1 MIQISCIR
9 LNVLIKEE
17 HTMKRI
23 MTLVLVLV
31 MSLAVC
37 SFASAEDALKIGY
50 SLKTITNDDFQ
61 LALYNAVEAACVEAG
76 YEFVPAIAETQTGV
90 ATQVNQIEDLI
101 NSGVD
106 ALILNPM
113 DSNACIAVMEKAKE
127 QNIPVVL
134 IDQGIEAGHEDL
146 YVTFISTDNY
156 AAAKVAGENMAELL
170 GGEGKVIIV
179 RGANGSSAGDDRAD
193 GFKAGIEGTGLVLAN
208 EQPGD
213 WTVDVAMQATENM
226 LQADPDIKG
235 IFCCSDNMIAG
246 ILQALEN
253 NDIDVADICFI
264 SFDGAKSGVD
274 YIAAGQLTGSMAQ
287 FPSVIGAK
295 AVEVLDAVLKGEKT
309 AADFESFTDAGTT
322 MYSAE
327 DLDGAYSTAF

>member
-1 MIQISCIR
+1 
-9 LNVLIKEE
+9 
-17 HTMKRI
+17 MKRI
-23 MTLVLVLV
+23 LTLVLALV
-31 MSLAVC
+31 MMLTVC
-37 SFASAEDALKIGY
+37 ALAEDGGWTIGY

-61 LALYNAVEAACVEAG
+61 LALYNAVKDAVEASG
-76 YEFVPAIAETQTGV
+76 NTFVDAIAETQTGV
-90 ATQVNQIEDLI
+90 ATQVTQIEDLI

-113 DSNACIAVMEKAKE
+113 DSNACITVMEKAKE
-127 QNIPVVL
+127 AGIPVVL

-146 YVTFISTDNY
+146 YITFISTDNFE
-156 AAAKVAGENMAELL
+156 AAKVAGQYMAEQL
-170 GGEGKVIIV
+170 GEGKAIIV

-193 GFKAGIEGTGLVLAN
+193 GFKAGLEGTGVEVVN

-226 LQADPDIKG
+226 LQADPDIDG

-264 SFDGAKSGVD
+264 SFDGAKFGVD
-274 YIAAGQLTGSMAQ
+274 FIANGQLTGSMAQ

-295 AVEVLDAVLKGEKT
+295 GVEVLLSVLNGEKT
-309 AADFESFTDAGTT
+309 ADDYDSFIDAGTT
-322 MYSAE
+322 VYTAE
-327 DLDGAYSTAF
+327 DLDGAYATAF

>member
-1 MIQISCIR
+1 
-9 LNVLIKEE
+9 
-17 HTMKRI
+17 MKRI
-23 MTLVLVLV
+23 MTLVLAVAML
-31 MSLAVC
+31 LAVC
-37 SFASAEDALKIGY
+37 ACASAEGGYTIGY

-61 LALYNAVEAACVEAG
+61 LALYNAVKGAVEASG
-76 YEFVPAIAETQTGV
+76 NTFVEAIAETQTGV
-90 ATQVNQIEDLI
+90 ATQVTQIEDLI

-113 DSNACIAVMEKAKE
+113 DSNACITVMEKAKE
-127 QNIPVVL
+127 AGIPVVL

-146 YVTFISTDNY
+146 YVTFISTDNF
-156 AAAKVAGENMAELL
+156 AAAKKAGEFMAEKL

-193 GFKAGIEGTGLVLAN
+193 GFKAGIEGTGLELVN

-226 LQADPDIKG
+226 LQADPDISG

-246 ILQALEN
+246 ILQALDN
-253 NDIDVADICFI
+253 NDIDVADLCFV

-274 YIAAGQLTGSMAQ
+274 FIADGKLTGSMAQ
-287 FPSVIGAK
+287 FPSVIGEK
-295 AVEVLDAVLKGEKT
+295 AVEVVLSVLNGEKT
-309 AADFESFTDAGTT
+309 ADDYESFTDAGTT
-322 MYSAE
+322 VYTAE
-327 DLDGAYSTAF
+327 DLEGAYATAF

>member
-1 MIQISCIR
+1 
-9 LNVLIKEE
+9 
-17 HTMKRI
+17 MKRI
-23 MTLVLVLV
+23 MTLVLAIAMLLTVAA
-31 MSLAVC
+31 MAN
-37 SFASAEDALKIGY
+37 AEGYTIGY

-61 LALYNAVEAACVEAG
+61 LALYNAVKDAVEASG
-76 YEFVPAIAETQTGV
+76 NTFVDAIAETQTGV
-90 ATQVNQIEDLI
+90 ATQVTQIEDLI

-113 DSNACIAVMEKAKE
+113 DSNACITVMEKAKE
-127 QNIPVVL
+127 AGIPCVL
-134 IDQGIEAGHEDL
+134 VDQGIEAGHEDL
-146 YVTFISTDNY
+146 YISFVSTDNF
-156 AAAKVAGENMAELL
+156 AAAKVAGAFMGEKLAE
-170 GGEGKVIIV
+170 GDKVIIV

-264 SFDGAKSGVD
+264 SFDGVSVRRSRSTVCATSARRISSGR
-274 YIAAGQLTGSMAQ
+274 
-287 FPSVIGAK
+287 
-295 AVEVLDAVLKGEKT
+295 
-309 AADFESFTDAGTT
+309 
-322 MYSAE
+322 
-327 DLDGAYSTAF
+327 

>member
-1 MIQISCIR
+1 
-9 LNVLIKEE
+9 
-17 HTMKRI
+17 MKRI
-23 MTLVLVLV
+23 MTLVLAIAML
-31 MSLAVC
+31 LTVC
-37 SFASAEDALKIGY
+37 ACASAEGGYTIGY

-61 LALYNAVEAACVEAG
+61 LALYTAVKDAVEASGNTFVE
-76 YEFVPAIAETQTGV
+76 AIAETQTGV
-90 ATQVNQIEDLI
+90 ATQVTQIEDLI

-113 DSNACIAVMEKAKE
+113 DSNACITVMEKAKE
-127 QNIPVVL
+127 AGIPVVL

-146 YVTFISTDNY
+146 YITFISTDNF
-156 AAAKVAGENMAELL
+156 AAAQKAGEFMAEKL

-193 GFKAGIEGTGLVLAN
+193 GFKAGIEGTGLELVN

-226 LQADPDIKG
+226 LQADPDING

-246 ILQALEN
+246 ILQALDN
-253 NDIDVADICFI
+253 NDIDVADLCFV

-274 YIAAGQLTGSMAQ
+274 FIKDGKLTGTMAQ
-287 FPSVIGAK
+287 FPSVIGAE
-295 AVEVLDAVLKGEKT
+295 AVEVILSVLNGEKT
-309 AADFESFTDAGTT
+309 ADDFESFTDAGTT
-322 MYSAE
+322 VYTAD
-327 DLDGAYSTAF
+327 DLDGAYATAF

>member
-1 MIQISCIR
+1 
-9 LNVLIKEE
+9 
-17 HTMKRI
+17 MKRI
-23 MTLVLVLV
+23 LTLVLALV
-31 MSLAVC
+31 MMLSVC
-37 SFASAEDALKIGY
+37 ALAEDGGWTIGY

-61 LALYNAVEAACVEAG
+61 LALYNAVKDAVEASG
-76 YEFVPAIAETQTGV
+76 NTFVDAIAETQTGV
-90 ATQVNQIEDLI
+90 ATQVTQIEDLI

-113 DSNACIAVMEKAKE
+113 DSNACITVMEKANE
-127 QNIPVVL
+127 AGIPVVL

-146 YVTFISTDNY
+146 YITFISTDNFE
-156 AAAKVAGENMAELL
+156 AAKVAGQYMAEQL
-170 GGEGKVIIV
+170 GEGKAIIV

-193 GFKAGIEGTGLVLAN
+193 GFKAGLEGTGVEVVN

-226 LQADPDIKG
+226 LQADPDIDG

-264 SFDGAKSGVD
+264 SFDGAKFGVD
-274 YIAAGQLTGSMAQ
+274 FIANGQLTGSMAQ

-295 AVEVLDAVLKGEKT
+295 GVEVLLSVLNGEAT
-309 AADFESFTDAGTT
+309 ADDYESFIDAGTT
-322 MYSAE
+322 VYTAD
-327 DLDGAYSTAF
+327 DLDGAYATAF

>member
-1 MIQISCIR
+1 
-9 LNVLIKEE
+9 
-17 HTMKRI
+17 MKRI
-23 MTLVLVLV
+23 MTLVIAVAML
-31 MSLAVC
+31 LAVC
-37 SFASAEDALKIGY
+37 ACASAEGGYTIGY

-61 LALYNAVEAACVEAG
+61 LALYTAVKDAVEASGNTFVE
-76 YEFVPAIAETQTGV
+76 AIAETQTGV
-90 ATQVNQIEDLI
+90 ATQVTQIEDLI

-113 DSNACIAVMEKAKE
+113 DSNACITVMEKAKE
-127 QNIPVVL
+127 AGIPVVL

-146 YVTFISTDNY
+146 YITFISTDNY
-156 AAAKVAGENMAELL
+156 AAAKKAGEFMAEKL

-193 GFKAGIEGTGLVLAN
+193 GFKAGIEGTGLELVN

-226 LQADPDIKG
+226 LQADPDING

-246 ILQALEN
+246 ILQALDN
-253 NDIDVADICFI
+253 NDIDVADLCFV

-274 YIAAGQLTGSMAQ
+274 FIANGQLTGTMAQ
-287 FPSVIGAK
+287 FPSVIGAQ
-295 AVEVLDAVLKGEKT
+295 AVEVLLSVMNGEKT
-309 AADFESFTDAGTT
+309 ADDFESFTDAGTT
-322 MYSAE
+322 VYTAD
-327 DLDGAYSTAF
+327 DLEGAYATAF

>member
-1 MIQISCIR
+1 
-9 LNVLIKEE
+9 
-17 HTMKRI
+17 MKRVLAI
-23 MTLVLVLV
+23 ALALVLVFALCV
-31 MSLAVC
+31 S
-37 SFASAEDALKIGY
+37 ASAEGKKIGY

-61 LALYNAVEAACVEAG
+61 LALYTAVQEAVEASG
-76 YEFVPAIAETQTGV
+76 NEFVPAIAETQTGV

-113 DSNACIAVMEKAKE
+113 DANACIAVMEKAKE
-127 QNIPVVL
+127 AGIPVVL
-134 IDQGIEAGHEDL
+134 VDQGIEAHEDL
-146 YVTFISTDNY
+146 YITFVSTDNF
-156 AAAKVAGENMAELL
+156 AAAKVAGEYMVEKLAD
-170 GGEGKVIIV
+170 GDKVIIV
-179 RGANGSSAGDDRAD
+179 RGANGSAAGDDRAD
-193 GFKAGIEGTGLVLAN
+193 GFKAGLEGSGLVLAN

-253 NDIDVADICFI
+253 NDIDVADVCFI

-274 YIAAGQLTGSMAQ
+274 FIADGKLTGSMAQ
-287 FPSVIGAK
+287 FPSVIGQT
-295 AVEVLDAVLKGEKT
+295 AVDVLVSVMNGEKT
-309 AADFESFTDAGTT
+309 AEDFEKFTDAGTT
-322 MYSAE
+322 VYTAE
-327 DLDGAYSTAF
+327 DLEGAYATAF

>member
-1 MIQISCIR
+1 
-9 LNVLIKEE
+9 
-17 HTMKRI
+17 MKRI
-23 MTLVLVLV
+23 MTLVLAIAML
-31 MSLAVC
+31 LTVC
-37 SFASAEDALKIGY
+37 ACASAEGGYTIGY

-61 LALYNAVEAACVEAG
+61 LALYTAVKDAVEASGNTFVE
-76 YEFVPAIAETQTGV
+76 AIAETQTGV
-90 ATQVNQIEDLI
+90 ATQVTQIEDLI

-113 DSNACIAVMEKAKE
+113 DSNACITVMEKAKE
-127 QNIPVVL
+127 AGIPVVL

-146 YVTFISTDNY
+146 YITFISTDNF
-156 AAAKVAGENMAELL
+156 AAAKKAGEFMAEKL

-193 GFKAGIEGTGLVLAN
+193 GFKAGIEGTGLELVN

-226 LQADPDIKG
+226 LQADPDING

-246 ILQALEN
+246 ILQALDN
-253 NDIDVADICFI
+253 NDIDVADLCFV

-274 YIAAGQLTGSMAQ
+274 FIQAGKLTGTMAQ
-287 FPSVIGAK
+287 VPSVIGAE
-295 AVEVLDAVLKGEKT
+295 AVEVILSVLNGEKT
-309 AADFESFTDAGTT
+309 ADDFEPFTDAGTT
-322 MYSAE
+322 VYTAD
-327 DLDGAYSTAF
+327 DLDGAYATAF

>member
-1 MIQISCIR
+1 
-9 LNVLIKEE
+9 
-17 HTMKRI
+17 MKRI
-23 MTLVLVLV
+23 TTLVLALVL
-31 MSLAVC
+31 LCAVC
-37 SFASAEDALKIGY
+37 AGASAEGFTIGY

-61 LALYNAVEAACVEAG
+61 LALYTAVKDAVEASGNTFVE
-76 YEFVPAIAETQTGV
+76 AIAESQTGV
-90 ATQVNQIEDLI
+90 ATQVTQIEDLI

-113 DSNACIAVMEKAKE
+113 DSNACITVMEKAKE
-127 QNIPVVL
+127 AGIPVVL
-134 IDQGIEAGHEDL
+134 VDQGIEAGHEDL
-146 YVTFISTDNY
+146 YVTFISTDNF
-156 AAAKVAGENMAELL
+156 AAAKVAGEYMAEQL

-226 LQADPDIKG
+226 LQADPDISG

-246 ILQALEN
+246 ILQALDN
-253 NDIDVADICFI
+253 NDIDVADLCFI

-274 YIAAGQLTGSMAQ
+274 FIADGKLTGSMAQ
-287 FPSVIGAK
+287 FPGKIGQTAVDVLVSV
-295 AVEVLDAVLKGEKT
+295 LSGEKT
-309 AADFESFTDAGTT
+309 ADDYEKFIDAGTT
-322 MYSAE
+322 VYNAG
-327 DLDGAYSTAF
+327 DLDGAYATAF

>member
-1 MIQISCIR
+1 
-9 LNVLIKEE
+9 
-17 HTMKRI
+17 MKRI
-23 MTLVLVLV
+23 MTLVLAIAML
-31 MSLAVC
+31 LTVC
-37 SFASAEDALKIGY
+37 ACASAEGGYTIGY

-61 LALYNAVEAACVEAG
+61 LALYTAVKDAVEASGNTFVE
-76 YEFVPAIAETQTGV
+76 AIAETQTGV
-90 ATQVNQIEDLI
+90 ATQVTQIEDLI

-113 DSNACIAVMEKAKE
+113 DSNACITVMEKAKE
-127 QNIPVVL
+127 AGIPVVL

-146 YVTFISTDNY
+146 YITFISTDNF
-156 AAAKVAGENMAELL
+156 AAAKKAGEFMAEKL

-193 GFKAGIEGTGLVLAN
+193 GFKAGIEGTGLELVN

-226 LQADPDIKG
+226 LQADPDING

-246 ILQALEN
+246 ILQALDN
-253 NDIDVADICFI
+253 NDIDVADLCFV

-274 YIAAGQLTGSMAQ
+274 FIKDGKLTGTMAQ
-287 FPSVIGAK
+287 FPSVIGAE
-295 AVEVLDAVLKGEKT
+295 AVEVILSVLNGEKT
-309 AADFESFTDAGTT
+309 ADDFESFTDAGTT
-322 MYSAE
+322 VYTAD
-327 DLDGAYSTAF
+327 DLDGAYATAF